1 MKDLAWVG
9 SSQDDLRAFPE
20 DVRRDAGY
28 QLDKIQRG
36 GQPTDFKPMH
46 TVGSGVY
53 EIRVR
58 GEAGQFRVFYVAK
71 FEEAVY
77 VLHAFQKQSQKTPR
91 HEIKVA
97 QDRYQALEEYRR
109 TCRDA
114 PCREAPCRE

>member
-77 VLHAFQKQSQKTPR
+77 VLHAFQKKSQKTPR

-109 TCRDA
+109 TL
-114 PCREAPCRE
+114 